1 MFMDHLRNVSAEELN
16 YPVSIEKT
24 EAVVLR
30 AVNYRDSSKI
40 VTFYTKRYG
49 KMSAMA
55 KGARNPKSKFGSL
68 FQPLN
73 YLQIVFYRRADREL
87 QYVSSS
93 DFVKYFKSLTSDV
106 DRLSIAMSLIEI
118 TDRVMHDEEENE
130 KIFNLLVD
138 SLSALDSADAFP
150 RNTFAHFGL
159 NLADGLGFTPDFSSC
174 LICGKP
180 VNLETERKVY
190 YVVEKGSPVCETCS
204 ANLNDGFLLSGAAL
218 LTLRSF
224 VRLTPAAAAKADM
237 DPALRNELANFAFV
251 YLKRHAGTLKEIK
264 SLKLM
269 AASI

>member
-1 MFMDHLRNVSAEELN
+1 M
-16 YPVSIEKT
+16 SIEKT

-73 YLQIVFYRRADREL
+73 YLQIVFYRRENREL

-130 KIFNLLVD
+130 KVFNLLVD
-138 SLSALDSADAFP
+138 SLAALDSPQTFP

-159 NLADGLGFTPDFSSC
+159 NLAIGLGFTPNFGNC
-174 LICGKP
+174 LVCGKP
-180 VNLETERKVY
+180 IDLETQRKVY
-190 YVVEKGSPVCETCS
+190 YVVEKGGPLCETCS
-204 ANLNDGFLLSGAAL
+204 ANLNEGFLLSGSAL

-224 VRLTPAAAAKADM
+224 VGLSPAAAAGAGM

-251 YLKRHAGTLKEIK
+251 YLKRHAGMLKEIK
-264 SLKLM
+264 SLKFM